1 MALVLADRVQETTTS
16 TGTGSVI
23 LAGAVNGYQSFT
35 TGVGNGNTCYYTIY
49 DNTSFAWEVGIGT
62 YTTSPNTLTRNT
74 ILSSSNSGSA
84 INLVGNTAAVWV
96 DYPSGKSVYKDANG
110 NVSANSFTPGWTSNT
125 TASATTTLTVISSY
139 YQRFVGTLTQTVI
152 LPDATTV
159 SLGQG
164 FILDNDSTGNVT
176 LLANG
181 GGALGAAVPGMAA
194 FIFCENNSTAA
205 GSWSGYMFVPGAG
218 PSGAVTWGTSGL
230 NMGGGTLSGATWA
243 GSTISMTYGGTG
255 ASLLPTAGASVYSTG
270 TALALTAAG
279 TSGQVLVS
287 GGSGSPTWNTTLTS
301 VSLVTPALGTP
312 TSGVLTNTTGYPA
325 STLAGTTLASNVT
338 ASSLTSV
345 GTLATLAVTA
355 IISGSIN
362 GNAANITATSNTSL
376 TSLANVT
383 TLGTIAAFTATAANI
398 SSLGVGTPSSG
409 TSGEIRATNN
419 VTAYYSSD
427 KKFKENIQP
436 IESALNKVNYIGG
449 KTFDWSQNYINDK
462 GGEDDYFIKKHD
474 FGVIAQDVQAVFPL
488 AVRIREDESL
498 AVDYS
503 KLVALAFQ
511 AIKELKA
518 EVDALKGK

>member
-1 MALVLADRVQETTTS
+1 MALVLADRVQETTSS

-35 TGVGNGNTCYYTIY
+35 AGVGNGNTCYYTIY

-62 YTTSPNTLTRNT
+62 FTTSPNTLARNT

-84 INLVGNTAAVWV
+84 INLAGNTAAVWV

-181 GGALGAAVPGMAA
+181 GGALGAVVPGMAA

-243 GSTISMTYGGTG
+243 GSTISMTYGGTN
-255 ASLLPTAGASVYSTG
+255 ASLTATAGASVYSTG
-270 TALALTAAG
+270 TALALSAAG
-279 TSGQVLVS
+279 TSGQLLTS
-287 GGSGSPTWNTTLTS
+287 GGSGAPTWTS
-301 VSLVTPALGTP
+301 
-312 TSGVLTNTTGYPA
+312 A
-325 STLAGTTLASNVT
+325 STLTVAAATT
-338 ASSLTSV
+338 AS
-345 GTLATLAVTA
+345 
-355 IISGSIN
+355 
-362 GNAANITATSNTSL
+362 TATSVTGGYVSSAVAGTGVSVSAATGAVTISIGQAVATS
-376 TSLANVT
+376 SNVQ
-383 TLGTIAAFTATAANI
+383 FN
-398 SSLGVGTPSSG
+398 SLGVNTAGSG
-409 TSGEIRATNN
+409 TAGEIRATNN
-419 VTAYYSSD
+419 ITAYYSD
-427 KKFKENIQP
+427 ERLKTKVGNIDNALYKVTQIETMLYHANETAVALGYDASIMEVGVTAQSVQQVQP
-436 IESALNKVNYIGG
+436 EVVVPAPI
-449 KTFDWSQNYINDK
+449 
-462 GGEDDYFIKKHD
+462 DDQY
-474 FGVIAQDVQAVFPL
+474 L
-488 AVRIREDESL
+488 TVRYE
-498 AVDYS
+498 
-503 KLVALAFQ
+503 KLVPLLIE

-518 EVDALKGK
+518 EIDALKGK